1 MKSLPILTAFGLV
14 AAFAQQQQQ
23 QPPKPPAV
31 VAHFHHVTVNV
42 TDPQAA
48 IDFYTKRFES
58 ERAKFHGK
66 EDAVWTQKS
75 WIFLNKVKQDP
86 PFEIQ
91 STIWHIGWG
100 AEDMKKEYQRQL
112 DLGTKFETP
121 ITDISKLANFNG
133 FYYAYVD
140 GPSHSLIE
148 LNTAN
153 HHRFGHL
160 HLLSDDPIA
169 AAEWYA
175 DILGM
180 PKSRRAPS
188 REKRYYEGFQVGP
201 SASFNADNVNVII
214 FPSGYIEKQ
223 WPKFWAERKGFVS
236 PKGRAIDHV
245 GFSVDNLDDALKAM
259 RARGVKVIGKPGK
272 FRGTKQ
278 RAAFIEGPDKIL
290 IQLVEG
296 HAQKQ

>member
-1 MKSLPILTAFGLV
+1 MKLLLL
-14 AAFAQQQQQ
+14 
-23 QPPKPPAV
+23 V
-31 VAHFHHVTVNV
+31 VATFAAASAQTSARFHHVAVNV

-48 IDFYTKRFES
+48 IDFYVKRFDC
-58 ERAKFHGK
+58 ERAKFNGK
-66 EDAVWTQKS
+66 ENAVWTRKS
-75 WIFLNKVKQDP
+75 WIFLNKVKADP
-86 PFEIQ
+86 PHEIQ
-91 STIWHIGWG
+91 SAIWHIGWG
-100 AEDMKKEYQRQL
+100 AEDMKKEYRRQL
-112 DLGTKFETP
+112 DLDTAFATP
-121 ITDISKLANFNG
+121 LTDISKLAGFNG

-148 LNTAN
+148 LNTALN
-153 HHRFGHL
+153 HRFGHL

-175 DILGM
+175 DKLGM
-180 PKSRRAPS
+180 PNPRRAPS

-201 SASFNADNVNVII
+201 SASFNVDDVNVIV

-223 WPKFWAERKGFVS
+223 WPKFWEVRKGFVS
-236 PKGRAIDHV
+236 PKNRAIDHV
-245 GFSVDNLDDALKAM
+245 GFSVDDLYKKLAELKAK
-259 RARGVKVIGKPGK
+259 GVRIVGKPSR

-296 HAQKQ
+296 HAEKK